1 MRFKRAVS
9 GTLACIVAVTSVFA
23 AGIFSVR
30 AEASAG
36 MDNVVVTVEDDVA
49 EYGVAVD
56 YDFSSAADSR
66 LEDKSPYQNDAVV
79 YGQVQC
85 NKDTGAM
92 TLGKN
97 AYVELPMSILDS
109 LTDKE
114 IFTVEA
120 RFAKSGSCGMEAWL
134 FCLGSEILSEFPEN
148 ALYFLPNGD
157 QGMGVQAVKDSVE
170 KTLTKP
176 GKVWNNRYY
185 TVNLVFDHGRMNLY
199 VNGRRVGTADGLE
212 TDINIEEDIVAAGT
226 ENDILGFIGR
236 SCRKENSDFRG
247 SIASFKIYDRALTA
261 NEIFDARFAEIEER
275 RFFTRNVLGRNTNKR
290 RVAYDLKLPGRV
302 GDFESI
308 SWETD
313 SPVIRPDGTV
323 INPRNKD
330 TEVKLTAKAKRR
342 GGMEAVREFTVKVLK
357 LNTRSLEKTISRVGK
372 IHQKDYTEVTWRPF
386 ANVLAEAKK
395 AVTDGIDGSGVPI
408 GQSGVERLQ
417 KELQTRFAALKH
429 RPLVKVDFT
438 PKAIKLSKVTNKK
451 GRKLKVKFGRSSG
464 ATGYEISYATNKKFK
479 PARKIR
485 VKKTKATLKKLKRK
499 TYFVRVRAYKKVN
512 KTTYYS
518 HYSNVK
524 KVKVRK

>member
-9 GTLACIVAVTSVFA
+9 GTLACVMAVTSVVA
-23 AGIFSVR
+23 AGTFSVR

-36 MDNVVVTVEDDVA
+36 MDNVAVMA
-49 EYGVAVD
+49 EHDLAEHGVAVD
-56 YDFSSAADSR
+56 YDFSKAADGR
-66 LEDKSPYQNDAVV
+66 AEDKSPCQNDAVV
-79 YGQVQC
+79 HGQVQY

-109 LTDKE
+109 LTDME
-114 IFTVEA
+114 TFTVEA
-120 RFAKSGSCGMEAWL
+120 RFAKSGGCGLEAWL
-134 FCLGSEILSEFPEN
+134 FCLGSDISSEFPDN
-148 ALYFLPNGD
+148 ALYFLPNGG
-157 QGMGVQAVKDSVE
+157 QGMGVGVVKDSVE
-170 KTLTKP
+170 RTLVKP

-185 TVNLVFDHGRMNLY
+185 TVNLSVDHGRVNLY
-199 VNGRRVGTADGLE
+199 VNGRRVGTADGLD
-212 TDINIEEDIVAAGT
+212 TGLNMEEDIVAAGA
-226 ENDILGFIGR
+226 ESNILGFIGR
-236 SCRKENSDFRG
+236 SCRKEDSDFRG
-247 SIASFKIYDRALTA
+247 SIASFKIYDGALTA

-275 RFFTRNVLGRNTNKR
+275 KFFTRNVLGRNVNRK

-308 SWETD
+308 SWQTD
-313 SPVIRPDGTV
+313 GAVIRPDGTV
-323 INPRNKD
+323 INPRDKD
-330 TEVKLTAKAKRR
+330 TEVKLTAKAKRK

-357 LNTRSLEKTISRVGK
+357 LNTRSLENTIKRAAKV
-372 IHQKDYTEVTWRPF
+372 HEKDYTEVSWRAF
-386 ANVLAEAKK
+386 ASALAEAKK
-395 AVTDGIDGSGVPI
+395 VVAGGTDVQI
-408 GQSGVERLQ
+408 GQSGVDGLQ
-417 KELQTRFAALKH
+417 KELKVRLAALKH

-438 PKAIKLSKVTNKK
+438 PKAIKLSKVTNEK

-479 PARKIR
+479 SARKVR

-499 TYFVRVRAYKKVN
+499 TYFVRVRAFKKVN

-524 KVKVRK
+524 KVKVKK